1 MCLILVDGTLVSR
14 NNLLATVST
23 LGPSY
28 RVYLKLYINSFDGD
42 NLKSGKWAEL
52 LRLTRTNKNCCSIG
66 DRIPLILTN
75 KGGFIQVATQIGSSG
90 NNWKNVNLNA
100 RTWYRLEIVQYEH
113 NDKVL
118 IISLEKNAIIHK
130 NQNVF
135 FQHFNVIKLNGR
147 VVRKVENR
155 NPRTYNN
162 VKVWA
167 AKAAFGF
174 PAADAYIKDLVY
186 ENLGKNLV

>member
-1 MCLILVDGTLVSR
+1 MNLKLKEVRTMCPHRWYIRYVYLFNLGVTFPQSLPEPEIERGKDNGALKTSTKGYWMCLILVDGTLVSR

-23 LGPSY
+23 LGQSY

-118 IISLEKNAIIHK
+118 IISL
-130 NQNVF
+130 
-135 FQHFNVIKLNGR
+135 
-147 VVRKVENR
+147 
-155 NPRTYNN
+155 
-162 VKVWA
+162 
-167 AKAAFGF
+167 
-174 PAADAYIKDLVY
+174 
-186 ENLGKNLV
+186 

>member
-14 NNLLATVST
+14 NNLLATLST

-118 IISLEKNAIIHK
+118 IISLQKMLEYTKIK
-130 NQNVF
+130 MF
-135 FQHFNVIKLNGR
+135 FSVL
-147 VVRKVENR
+147 
-155 NPRTYNN
+155 
-162 VKVWA
+162 
-167 AKAAFGF
+167 
-174 PAADAYIKDLVY
+174 
-186 ENLGKNLV
+186 

>member
-1 MCLILVDGTLVSR
+1 M
-14 NNLLATVST
+14 ST

-75 KGGFIQVATQIGSSG
+75 KGGFIQVSTQIGSSG

-135 FQHFNVIKLNGR
+135 FL
-147 VVRKVENR
+147 
-155 NPRTYNN
+155 
-162 VKVWA
+162 A
-167 AKAAFGF
+167 
-174 PAADAYIKDLVY
+174 L
-186 ENLGKNLV
+186 

>member
-1 MCLILVDGTLVSR
+1 MTFPLNHPEPEIERGKNKMSLQHSHWDIDWMCVKILVDGTLVSR
-14 NNLLATVST
+14 NNLLATLST

-75 KGGFIQVATQIGSSG
+75 KGGFIQVANQIGSSG

-113 NDKVL
+113 NDKVE
-118 IISLEKNAIIHK
+118 SL
-130 NQNVF
+130 
-135 FQHFNVIKLNGR
+135 
-147 VVRKVENR
+147 
-155 NPRTYNN
+155 NPC
-162 VKVWA
+162 
-167 AKAAFGF
+167 
-174 PAADAYIKDLVY
+174 
-186 ENLGKNLV
+186 